1 MKKKKPIRYDKIWLI
16 VFLISFISTIGYA
29 AYLLNDYIVDSNT
42 LKPVPISEFRKL
54 GYTEEEAKALNALE
68 DIEFQYTIGKYP
80 VGDVTFK
87 LATDTSITDEK
98 FARCQELLQ
107 LFPHAT
113 YEEINIMYNKRG
125 AEEEGNIFQKDMYYI
140 AEHRDRYYSAAE
152 ELDRDRYFDEKEYI
166 RAVVEYVNTNADL
179 GFYNDTRE
187 ADTSKGN
194 LALVNRTYYVN
205 SDYEPE
211 NLVYFDESFGS
222 GYLTQ
227 EALDAVTAMIN
238 ACNEQEGNDLL
249 IVEAYQSESEAQD
262 YLDYQLWDY
271 GWYRGEKRAAEAA
284 HSEHRLG
291 LAVDFETNE
300 EPYWYFDDTDEQQWL
315 LQNAV
320 EYGFILRYE
329 GRKEGVTGF
338 ENITWHYR
346 YVGVENAKKIN
357 ETGLTFD
364 EYYEFYV
371 R

>member
-16 VFLISFISTIGYA
+16 VFLVSFISTIAYS
-29 AYLLNDYIVDSNT
+29 AYLLNDYIEDKNT

-80 VGDVTFK
+80 VGDVTFA
-87 LATDTSITDEK
+87 LATEEGITDEK
-98 FARCQELLQ
+98 FNRCQELLQ

-113 YEEINIMYNKRG
+113 VEEINIMYKKRG
-125 AEEEGNIFQKDMYYI
+125 PEEEGNIFQKDMYYI
-140 AEHRDRYYSAAE
+140 AEHRDRYFAAE
-152 ELDRDRYFDEKEYI
+152 DELDRDRYFDEKEYI

-187 ADTSKGN
+187 ADTTKGN
-194 LALVNRTYYVN
+194 LTLVNRTYYVS
-205 SDYEPE
+205 SDYEPAD
-211 NLVYFDESFGS
+211 LVYFEEDFGS
-222 GYLTQ
+222 GHLTK
-227 EALDAVTAMIN
+227 EALEAVTNLIN
-238 ACNEQEGNDLL
+238 ACNENEGYNLL
-249 IVEAYQSESEAQD
+249 IASAYHTEEDDQNFIDET
-262 YLDYQLWDY
+262 YWDWGY
-271 GWYRGEKRAAEAA
+271 YDERAAEPGY
-284 HSEHRLG
+284 SEHRLG
-291 LAVDFETNE
+291 LAVDFETDD
-300 EPYWYFDDTDEQQWL
+300 EPYYYFDDTDEQQWL
-315 LQNAV
+315 LQNCV
-320 EYGFILRYE
+320 DYGFIVRYE
-329 GRKEGVTGF
+329 GRKQNVTGY